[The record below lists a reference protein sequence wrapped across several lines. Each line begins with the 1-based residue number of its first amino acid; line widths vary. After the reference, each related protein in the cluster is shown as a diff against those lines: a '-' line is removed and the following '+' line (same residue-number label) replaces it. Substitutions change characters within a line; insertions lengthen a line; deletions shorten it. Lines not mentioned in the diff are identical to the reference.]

1 MLPQERTFLS
11 TVARR
16 AGLAALAFLALV
28 GVATAVSAFRGYA
41 EDSAATVV
49 GPDGLPPI
57 PAAPAGGEGSAA
69 RAGVVMPLPD
79 SLYGASGALRFR
91 TLTPAEA
98 LALPGFLKT
107 FGERALK
114 TPAVRLV
121 ASARDTGS
129 FALLVLRPFGAKRG
143 DVLNGY
149 RLGRWPAERFMM
161 ARNYFNPDGFVE
173 VTPENVALPLSL
185 HFTLGDFLT
194 HDQRAVWPKY
204 VVLEEK
210 LIDKLELVLA
220 DLAAHGVPTRQVKV
234 LSGFRAP
241 YYNDRGVGEG
251 MARASRHQFGD
262 AVDIIVDDDGDGRMD
277 DLNRDGRR
285 DMRDTEPLARA
296 IARVERTH
304 PSLVGGLGTYQATG
318 PSGPFA
324 HIDVRGTSARW
335 ERRKLDGRR

>member
-1 MLPQERTFLS
+1 
-11 TVARR
+11 
-16 AGLAALAFLALV
+16 
-28 GVATAVSAFRGYA
+28 
-41 EDSAATVV
+41 
-49 GPDGLPPI
+49 
-57 PAAPAGGEGSAA
+57 
-69 RAGVVMPLPD
+69 
-79 SLYGASGALRFR
+79 
-91 TLTPAEA
+91 
-98 LALPGFLKT
+98 
-107 FGERALK
+107 
-114 TPAVRLV
+114 
-121 ASARDTGS
+121 
-129 FALLVLRPFGAKRG
+129 
-143 DVLNGY
+143 
-149 RLGRWPAERFMM
+149 
-161 ARNYFNPDGFVE
+161 
-173 VTPENVALPLSL
+173 
-185 HFTLGDFLT
+185 
-194 HDQRAVWPKY
+194 
-204 VVLEEK
+204 VLEEK

-262 AVDIIVDDDGDGRMD
+262 AVDVIVDDDGDGRMD
-277 DLNRDGRR
+277 DLNRDGRL